1 MENKTISE
9 LKILHEIIKNNPSLL
24 ENKEETPDVSDDENN
39 YEMEKIENKFR
50 FTQLELNNSLLEITD
65 LKEKI
70 VELTNKNKSYENT
83 ISYIK
88 ESLLFLNS
96 EHQFNNNVS
105 LQNITDYN
113 KIIIDS
119 ARQFF
124 KIEREYNKI
133 KQYNNIDDMIKTNYD
148 LLITKKFENIKKDYD
163 KVNDMLKNIHT
174 SMNIMKIIFYILVVL
189 NLFSFIYNKF

>member
-1 MENKTISE
+1 MENKTTSE

-24 ENKEETPDVSDDENN
+24 ENKEDSSDISDDENN

-50 FTQLELNNSLLEITD
+50 FTQLELNNSLLEITE
-65 LKEKI
+65 LKETI
-70 VELTNKNKSYENT
+70 VELTNKNKSYENS

-88 ESLLFLNS
+88 ECLLFLNS

-105 LQNITDYN
+105 IQNITEYN

-148 LLITKKFENIKKDYD
+148 ILITNKFNNIKKDYD

-174 SMNIMKIIFYILVVL
+174 SMNVMKIIFYILVAL
-189 NLFSFIYNKF
+189 NLFSFIYTRF